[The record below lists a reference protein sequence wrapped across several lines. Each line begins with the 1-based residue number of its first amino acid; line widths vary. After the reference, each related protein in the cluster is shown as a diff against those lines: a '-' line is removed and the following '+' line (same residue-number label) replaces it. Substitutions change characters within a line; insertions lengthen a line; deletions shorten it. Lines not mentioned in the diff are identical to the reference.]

1 MKSLVLQVC
10 HLEEN
15 ASQEIY
21 YVVGDHTLKDIT
33 NIGSSQLK
41 RENVDHAFTFL

>member
-1 MKSLVLQVC
+1 MKSSILQVC

-15 ASQEIY
+15 ASQKIC
-21 YVVGDHTLKDIT
+21 YVLDDHALKDIT

-41 RENVDHAFTFL
+41 GENVDHAFTF